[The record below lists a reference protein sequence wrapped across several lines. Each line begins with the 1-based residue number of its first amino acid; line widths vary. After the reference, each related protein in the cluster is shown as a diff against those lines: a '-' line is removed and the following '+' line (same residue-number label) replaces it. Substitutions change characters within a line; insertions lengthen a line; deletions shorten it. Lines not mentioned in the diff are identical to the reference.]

1 MHQPAATIGRAVVRL
16 LAWSSVALTV
26 SCMAPETPPPAPPP
40 APPETASVEAPPP
53 VVPPRP
59 ARKPAQPA
67 PPALAALPP
76 PAESEPDADAGPGFE
91 RLQGLD
97 EAATLALLGEPQER
111 GESPPA
117 ILWHY
122 AGQDCGLDVYF
133 YLDLQSQ
140 EMRVLHYE
148 VRDQDDGTGRP
159 HQKCYRELV
168 TGRGPEPA
176 GSADS
181 PR

>member
-1 MHQPAATIGRAVVRL
+1 MHQPAATIGRVAVGL
-16 LAWSSVALTV
+16 LAWSGVALTA
-26 SCMAPETPPPAPPP
+26 SCMAPEAPPPAPPP
-40 APPETASVEAPPP
+40 APPEAVSAEPPPP

-67 PPALAALPP
+67 PALAALPP
-76 PAESEPDADAGPGFE
+76 PAESAPETEAGPGFE

-97 EAATLALLGEPQER
+97 EAGTLALLGEPQGR

-140 EMRVLHYE
+140 EMRILHYE
-148 VRDQDDGTGRP
+148 VRDQDDGTERT

-168 TGRGPEPA
+168 TGRGADPP